1 MDSRLLTYK
10 TWKPMPESTNLFTRL
25 LSQLVIGFLDG
36 KNLKHK
42 LQRNIINLKNE
53 LSVDYLKIGASPKQ
67 E

>member
-36 KNLKHK
+36 KNLMIEIVFGGVQ
-42 LQRNIINLKNE
+42 LF
-53 LSVDYLKIGASPKQ
+53 IGNRP
-67 E
+67 